1 MLPHR
6 RIEVKS
12 VMASSP
18 SPHAISPLS
27 PEEKDRVL
35 AQLDRLLQSS
45 HFRNSKRYPTLLRYI
60 VEETLEGRG
69 PQLKER
75 TLGVDVFGRPGDY
88 DTASDPIVRVTIAEI
103 RKRIAQY
110 YHEDAHAS
118 ELRIELTPGSYIPEF
133 LPGKHE
139 VDATPETHL
148 APPVA
153 AAVVETPV
161 ATPSRRHWL
170 LPVLAGVF
178 VLLAG
183 AGAAGWYRMRSTPMD
198 DLWRPLFATDGPITF
213 CLPMSAHRKKGP
225 GWANTTEEAVALA
238 RDLVDTTLPA
248 SGTFV
253 DHQVNGENVVFSD
266 VIAMMK
272 LESVVERQ
280 HRPVRVRLNLGTN
293 LNELREGPAIFLGGL
308 SNQWTLKLIDP
319 LRYRFAG
326 SYAESYYIRDRQD
339 PNNQQWSI
347 RLADKMN
354 TVNRDYAI
362 IARVHCEPLG
372 SVCLIAAGIGMS
384 GTAAAGEFLANPD
397 RVRELENRIGH
408 ANRNRDFEAVLITNV
423 EDGIAGPAEIVALD
437 VR

>member
-1 MLPHR
+1 
-6 RIEVKS
+6 
-12 VMASSP
+12 MASSP
-18 SPHAISPLS
+18 IPHAISPLA
-27 PEEKDRVL
+27 PDEKDRVR

-45 HFRNSKRYPTLLRYI
+45 HFRNSKRYPALLGYI

-75 TLGVDVFGRPGDY
+75 TLGIDVFGRPSDY
-88 DTASDPIVRVTIAEI
+88 DTASDPIVRVTIAEV

-133 LPGKHE
+133 LPGREHE
-139 VDATPETHL
+139 PEVAPETSHVVS
-148 APPVA
+148 AVAEPP
-153 AAVVETPV
+153 AVVV
-161 ATPSRRHWL
+161 SRRRWL
-170 LPVLAGVF
+170 LPVLAGVL

-183 AGAAGWYRMRSTPMD
+183 AGFAGWYRLRSSPMD
-198 DLWRPLFATDGPITF
+198 DLWRPFFAADGPVTY
-213 CLPMSAHRKKGP
+213 CVPMSTRRKGA
-225 GWANTTEEAVALA
+225 GWANTTQEAVAHALDLA
-238 RDLVDTTLPA
+238 DTTLPA
-248 SGTFV
+248 SGTFF
-253 DHQVNGENVVFSD
+253 DHQVIGENVVFSD

-272 LESVVERQ
+272 LEAVVEQ
-280 HRPVRVRLNLGTN
+280 HHRPVRVRLNLGTN
-293 LNELREGPAIFLGGL
+293 LNELREGPAIFIGGL

-326 SYAESYYIRDRQD
+326 SDAESYYIRDRQD
-339 PNNQQWSI
+339 PNNKQWSI
-347 RLADKMN
+347 RLRDKMT

-362 IARVHCEPLG
+362 VARVHCEPLG
-372 SVCLIAAGIGMS
+372 SVCLIVAGIGMS

-397 RVRELENRIGH
+397 HVRELERRIGR
-408 ANRNRDFEAVLITNV
+408 ANRDRDFEAVLTTNV

>member
-1 MLPHR
+1 
-6 RIEVKS
+6 
-12 VMASSP
+12 MASSP
-18 SPHAISPLS
+18 TPHAISPLS
-27 PEEKDRVL
+27 PEEKDRVR

-45 HFRNSKRYPTLLRYI
+45 HFRNSKRYPALLGYI

-75 TLGVDVFGRPGDY
+75 TLGIDVFGRPGDY

-133 LPGKHE
+133 LPGREHE
-139 VDATPETHL
+139 PEAAL
-148 APPVA
+148 EVASPLPIVPPVA
-153 AAVVETPV
+153 EVPARAFP
-161 ATPSRRHWL
+161 RRQWL
-170 LPVLAGVF
+170 FPVLAGLV

-183 AGAAGWYRMRSTPMD
+183 AGFAGWYRLRSSPLE
-198 DLWRPLFATDGPITF
+198 DLWRPFFAADGPITY
-213 CLPMSAHRKKGP
+213 CLPMSAHRKSP
-225 GWANTTEEAVALA
+225 GWANTTEEAVAHALDLA
-238 RDLVDTTLPA
+238 DTKLPA
-248 SGTFV
+248 SGTFF
-253 DHQVNGENVVFSD
+253 DHQVIGENVVFSD

-272 LESVVERQ
+272 LESVVEQQ

-293 LNELREGPAIFLGGL
+293 LNELREGPSIFIGGL

-326 SYAESYYIRDRQD
+326 SDAESYYIRDRQAPD
-339 PNNQQWSI
+339 NKQWSI
-347 RLADKMN
+347 RLQDKMT

-372 SVCLIAAGIGMS
+372 SVCLIVAGIGMS

-397 RVRELENRIGH
+397 RVRELERRIGH
-408 ANRNRDFEAVLITNV
+408 ANRDRDFEAVLTTSV

>member
-1 MLPHR
+1 
-6 RIEVKS
+6 
-12 VMASSP
+12 MASSP
-18 SPHAISPLS
+18 TPHAIAALS
-27 PEEKDRVL
+27 AEEKDRVR

-45 HFRNSKRYPTLLRYI
+45 HFRNSKRYPTLLGYI

-75 TLGVDVFGRPGDY
+75 TLGIDVFGRSSDY

-133 LPGKHE
+133 LPGREHE
-139 VDATPETHL
+139 PEVVSEPSSAPQIAPVVLETAS
-148 APPVA
+148 APP
-153 AAVVETPV
+153 
-161 ATPSRRHWL
+161 RRHWL
-170 LPVLAGVF
+170 LPVLAGVL

-183 AGAAGWYRMRSTPMD
+183 AGFAGWYRMRSTPMD
-198 DLWRPLFATDGPITF
+198 DLWRPLFAADGPITY
-213 CLPMSAHRKKGP
+213 CLPMSVHRKGP
-225 GWANTTEEAVALA
+225 GWANTTEQAVAHAMDLA
-238 RDLVDTTLPA
+238 DTTLPA
-248 SGTFV
+248 SGTFF
-253 DHQVNGENVVFSD
+253 DHQVIGENVVFSD

-272 LESVVERQ
+272 LESVVEQQ

-293 LNELREGPAIFLGGL
+293 LNELREGPAIFIGGL

-326 SYAESYYIRDRQD
+326 SDEESYYIRDRQD
-339 PNNQQWSI
+339 PNNKQWSI
-347 RLADKMN
+347 RLRDKM
-354 TVNRDYAI
+354 TTINRDYAI

-384 GTAAAGEFLANPD
+384 GTAAAGEFLANPEH
-397 RVRELENRIGH
+397 VRELERRIGR
-408 ANRNRDFEAVLITNV
+408 ANRDRDFEAVLTTSV

>member
-1 MLPHR
+1 
-6 RIEVKS
+6 
-12 VMASSP
+12 MASSP

-75 TLGVDVFGRPGDY
+75 TLGIDVFGRPSDY

-110 YHEDAHAS
+110 YHEEAHAS

-133 LPGKHE
+133 LPGRDHE
-139 VDATPETHL
+139 PEVAPEGIAPP
-148 APPVA
+148 APPVTP
-153 AAVVETPV
+153 AVLQSPV
-161 ATPSRRHWL
+161 PTSSRRHWL
-170 LPVLAGVF
+170 VPVLAGVF

-183 AGAAGWYRMRSTPMD
+183 IGVTGWYRTRSTPMD
-198 DLWRPLFATDGPITF
+198 DLWRPFFAAEGPITY
-213 CLPMSAHRKKGP
+213 CLPMSAHRKNA
-225 GWANTTEEAVALA
+225 GWANTTEQAVAHVM
-238 RDLVDTTLPA
+238 DLSDTTLPA
-248 SGTFV
+248 SGTFF
-253 DHQVNGENVVFSD
+253 DHQVIGENVVFSD

-272 LESVVERQ
+272 LESVVEQQ

-293 LNELREGPAIFLGGL
+293 LNELREGPSIFIGGL

-326 SYAESYYIRDRQD
+326 SDAESYYIRDRQN
-339 PNNQQWSI
+339 PTNKQWSI
-347 RLADKMN
+347 RLRDKMT

-362 IARVHCEPLG
+362 IARVHCESLG
-372 SVCLIAAGIGMS
+372 NVCLIAAGIGMS

-397 RVRELENRIGH
+397 RVRELENRIGR
-408 ANRNRDFEAVLITNV
+408 ANRDRDFEAVLTTNV

>member
-1 MLPHR
+1 
-6 RIEVKS
+6 
-12 VMASSP
+12 MASSP
-18 SPHAISPLS
+18 TPFAITPLS
-27 PEEKDRVL
+27 PEEKDRVR

-69 PQLKER
+69 LQLKER
-75 TLGVDVFGRPGDY
+75 TLGIDVFGRPSDY

-110 YHEDAHAS
+110 YHEEAHAS

-133 LPGKHE
+133 LPGREHE
-139 VDATPETHL
+139 AEVALEPSSV
-148 APPVA
+148 PPVVPV
-153 AAVVETPV
+153 VVESPV

-170 LPVLAGVF
+170 LPVLAGIL

-183 AGAAGWYRMRSTPMD
+183 AGFAGWYRMRSTPMD
-198 DLWRPLFATDGPITF
+198 DLWRPFFAADGPITY
-213 CLPMSAHRKKGP
+213 CLPMSAHRKNA
-225 GWANTTEEAVALA
+225 GWANTTEEAVAHVM
-238 RDLVDTTLPA
+238 DLSDTTLPA
-248 SGTFV
+248 SGTFF
-253 DHQVNGENVVFSD
+253 DHQVIGENVVFSD
-266 VIAMMK
+266 VIAMIK
-272 LESVVERQ
+272 LESVVEQQ

-293 LNELREGPAIFLGGL
+293 LNELREGPSIFIGGL

-326 SYAESYYIRDRQD
+326 SDAESYYIRDRQN
-339 PNNQQWSI
+339 PTNKQWSI
-347 RLADKMN
+347 RLRDKMT

-362 IARVHCEPLG
+362 IARVHCESLG
-372 SVCLIAAGIGMS
+372 NVCLIAAGIGMS

-397 RVRELENRIGH
+397 RVRELENRIGR
-408 ANRNRDFEAVLITNV
+408 ANRDRDFEAVLTTNV

>member
-1 MLPHR
+1 
-6 RIEVKS
+6 
-12 VMASSP
+12 MASSP
-18 SPHAISPLS
+18 TPHAISPLS
-27 PEEKDRVL
+27 SEEKDRVR
-35 AQLDRLLQSS
+35 AQLERLLQSS

-75 TLGVDVFGRPGDY
+75 TLGIDVFGRPSDY

-110 YHEDAHAS
+110 YHEDAHVS

-133 LPGKHE
+133 LPGRDHE
-139 VDATPETHL
+139 PEVIPEVHSAQPPVVPVIVDTPA
-148 APPVA
+148 APPS
-153 AAVVETPV
+153 
-161 ATPSRRHWL
+161 SRRHWL
-170 LPVLAGVF
+170 WPVLAGVL
-178 VLLAG
+178 VLAAG
-183 AGAAGWYRMRSTPMD
+183 AGFAGWYRMRSTPMD
-198 DLWRPLFATDGPITF
+198 DLWRPFFAADGPITY
-213 CLPMSAHRKKGP
+213 CLPMSAQRKGA
-225 GWANTTEEAVALA
+225 GWANTTEEAVAHALDLA
-238 RDLVDTTLPA
+238 DTKLPE
-248 SGTFV
+248 SGTFF
-253 DHQVNGENVVFSD
+253 DHQVIGENVVFSD

-293 LNELREGPAIFLGGL
+293 LNELREGPSIFIGGL

-326 SYAESYYIRDRQD
+326 SDAESYYIRDRQN
-339 PNNQQWSI
+339 PTNKQWSI
-347 RLADKMN
+347 RLRDKMT

-372 SVCLIAAGIGMS
+372 NVCLIVAGIGMS

-397 RVRELENRIGH
+397 RVRELENRIGR
-408 ANRNRDFEAVLITNV
+408 ANRDHDFEAVLTTNV